1 MLANQI
7 WQFGNH
13 IQLRNSINQ
22 KKLLEEIKPFENDWH
37 QYNVFKPEIKRYGL
51 DIINESGELVPGPA
65 VNSLI
70 EWNKRYGTEWGE
82 TDFTETT
89 PVYDASEEIQKLINP
104 IKNFAVRTHILK
116 LPQGGFFPPHRD
128 NCWKEQDTFR
138 LIVPLQ
144 SPNPRPFRFILED
157 KTLYWNLGKLY
168 AVNTTKEHCLFNMGN
183 VDSLWIVVNALIT
196 QEAIEYVCNNMEIT

>member
-13 IQLRNSINQ
+13 IELRDRIDQ

-138 LIVPLQ
+138 LIVPLTN
-144 SPNPRPFRFILED
+144 PNPRPFRFILED
-157 KTLYWNLGKLY
+157 KTLYWNLGKMY
-168 AVNTTKEHCLFNMGN
+168 AVNTTLEHCRLTWAT
-183 VDSLWIVVNALIT
+183 LIVYGL
-196 QEAIEYVCNNMEIT
+196 

>member
-13 IQLRNSINQ
+13 IQLRNSIDQ

-37 QYNVFKPEIKRYGL
+37 QYNIFKPEIKRYGL

-157 KTLYWNLGKLY
+157 KTLFWNLGSMY
-168 AVNTTKEHCLFNMGN
+168 AVNTTLEHCLFNMGN
-183 VDSLWIVVNALIT
+183 VDSLWLVINALVT
-196 QEAIEYVCNNMEIT
+196 EEAVKYVCNNMEIT

>member
-22 KKLLEEIKPFENDWH
+22 KKLLEEIKPFKNDWH

-157 KTLYWNLGKLY
+157 KTLFWNLGSMY
-168 AVNTTKEHCLFNMGN
+168 AVNTTLEHCLFNMGN
-183 VDSLWIVVNALIT
+183 VDSLWLIINALVT
-196 QEAIEYVCNNMEIT
+196 EEAVKYVCNNMEIT

>member
-13 IQLRNSINQ
+13 IQLRNSIDQ

-157 KTLYWNLGKLY
+157 KTLFWNLGSMY
-168 AVNTTKEHCLFNMGN
+168 AVNTTLEHCLFNMGN
-183 VDSLWIVVNALIT
+183 VDSLWLVINALVT
-196 QEAIEYVCNNMEIT
+196 EEAVKYVCNNMEIT

>member
-1 MLANQI
+1 MLVNKI

-13 IQLRNSINQ
+13 IELKNRIDQ
-22 KKLLEEIKPFENDWH
+22 KKLLEEIKQFDNDWH
-37 QYNVFKPEIKRYGL
+37 QYNVFKPEIQRFGL

-70 EWNKRYGTEWGE
+70 EWNKKYGTEWTE
-82 TDFTETT
+82 KDFTETT
-89 PVYDASEEIQKLINP
+89 PVYDKCPEVQKLIDP
-104 IKNFAVRTHILK
+104 IKGFAARTHILK

-128 NCWKEQDTFR
+128 NNWYEQETFR
-138 LIVPLQ
+138 LIMPLTN
-144 SPNPRPFRFILED
+144 PNPRPFRFILED

-168 AVNTTKEHCLFNMGN
+168 AVNTTLEHCLFNMGN